1 MGARAAGYARRSDG
15 RPAVRVGSNPW
26 LRSLLRKEQG
36 EREADEEVR
45 SFLEMAV
52 DEKMKEGMNR
62 EEVARAVR
70 LERGSLEITKVVGG
84 LHHEY
89 RVEKAVA

>member
-1 MGARAAGYARRSDG
+1 M
-15 RPAVRVGSNPW
+15 
-26 LRSLLRKEQG
+26 RKEQG

-70 LERGSLEITKVVGG
+70 LERGSLEITKVVIRDSGWESFLERHRSGG
-84 LHHEY
+84 KCEDINFLGI
-89 RVEKAVA
+89 A